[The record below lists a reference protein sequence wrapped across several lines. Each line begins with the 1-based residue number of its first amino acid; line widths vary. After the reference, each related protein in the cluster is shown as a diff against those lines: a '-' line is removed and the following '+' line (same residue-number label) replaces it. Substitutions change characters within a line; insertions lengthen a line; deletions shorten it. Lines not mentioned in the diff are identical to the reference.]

1 MDLKYSLFY
10 LELSCGWIL
19 RRKDFRSSWP
29 WCVGGSI
36 SGTETD
42 NSHTLK
48 KKSEG
53 FGWRVSQFEW
63 KIIVYERRQLHR
75 HVINNSLRDRVSQ
88 LQKVI
93 VAMLILSS
101 VVTIMRSPGMCA
113 CLCLVSQHR
122 SSLDDIP
129 ARVETGSNVSVRARR
144 VGQLSVELTALK
156 YRMQSCLKCIFIW
169 CLSVVEYG
177 YLRVWLM

>member
-1 MDLKYSLFY
+1 MVGSWDGKIVGRADHDVLVAPLAGLRQTTATLQKRKARGLGD
-10 LELSCGWIL
+10 EL
-19 RRKDFRSSWP
+19 
-29 WCVGGSI
+29 
-36 SGTETD
+36 
-42 NSHTLK
+42 
-48 KKSEG
+48 
-53 FGWRVSQFEW
+53 SQFEW

-93 VAMLILSS
+93 VAILILSS

-122 SSLDDIP
+122 SSLVDIP
-129 ARVETGSNVSVRARR
+129 ARVETGSNVSVRARW

-156 YRMQSCLKCIFIW
+156 YRMESCLKCIFIW